1 MLKDEKL
8 KEIYKLVNEIED
20 SRSDATWAYAYD
32 HPESVRKEF
41 VSRCVDA
48 RYRLIDFVL
57 RLSPDDFK
65 ERGDGI

>member
-8 KEIYKLVNEIED
+8 KEIYKLVDEIED
-20 SRSDATWAYAYD
+20 SRCEVTWAYAYNR
-32 HPESVRKEF
+32 PESVRKEL

-48 RYRLIDFVL
+48 RSRFIDFVL

-65 ERGDGI
+65 EKR